1 MDTRMTPDSASTKE
15 PLRVR
20 FDRFEIDEANA
31 SLMCDGQAVP
41 LAPRPFE
48 LLCALAR
55 TPRVLITKNELLDRV
70 WGHRFVSDA
79 VLRTAVSDLRSAL
92 GEDPRRARIIETVS
106 RRGYRFIGALANH
119 HPAPAAHPGAGPPV
133 RSPIVERS
141 DALDRLRTAWQHAC
155 AGSRQIVWVAGEAGV
170 GKTTLIERFVSEVGE
185 MHCAHGQCLDQHGAQ
200 DSFLPVLDALTALC
214 RRDSELAGLM
224 ATVAPSWLAQLPWL
238 GGAAEGQRGHGEP
251 GGGRACV
258 LREMGELLDRCTGE
272 RPLLLVTEDLHWSDP
287 ATVQLIDYLA
297 RRRSPAKLLWLAS
310 FRLTEVIA
318 SDHPLSAARRELG
331 LHGLTKEIVLDAFSE
346 EEVAE
351 YLATRAPAL
360 AADEDFVRALHHRTD
375 GLPLFVAD
383 LVDELMTKG
392 DFAVAGGP
400 PARSL
405 LAATGI
411 PDALSG
417 IVERYVAQLTA
428 DQRSALEVAS
438 VCGPQF
444 RLSTVARVLG
454 RDVGAL
460 ATSWAELTHGKRWLR
475 EAPSNRPADADE
487 PLYAFRHALYCE
499 VLQKRMGRLARA
511 ELQSKVADVRTRG
524 CGEQA
529 PATRMWSPCGGLPD
543 PGRPVMSCAAAAA
556 GAPAKA
562 PKGRSLAPD
571 ERR

>member
-1 MDTRMTPDSASTKE
+1 MDTRMKPDAASTKE
-15 PLRVR
+15 PLRVS
-20 FDRFEIDEANA
+20 FDRFELDEANA
-31 SLMCDGQAVP
+31 SLTCDGQAVP

-70 WGHRFVSDA
+70 WGHRFVSEA

-92 GEDPRRARIIETVS
+92 GEDPRRARFIETVS
-106 RRGYRFIGALANH
+106 RRGYRFIGTLANDR
-119 HPAPAAHPGAGPPV
+119 PPPAAHPGAGPPAL
-133 RSPIVERS
+133 SSIVGRS

-155 AGSRQIVWVAGEAGV
+155 TGSRQIVWVAGEAGV
-170 GKTTLIERFVSEVGE
+170 GKTTLIERFVGEVGE
-185 MHCAHGQCLDQHGAQ
+185 MHCAHGQCLDQYGAKE
-200 DSFLPVLDALTALC
+200 SFHPVLDALTAMC
-214 RRDSELAGLM
+214 RRDSELAGLV

-238 GGAAEGQRGHGEP
+238 GGTAERRGGHDEP

-318 SDHPLSAARRELG
+318 GDHPLSAVRRELG
-331 LHGLTKEIVLDAFSE
+331 LHGLATEIVLDAFSE
-346 EEVAE
+346 KEVAE

-383 LVDELMTKG
+383 LIDEWLTKG
-392 DFAVAGGP
+392 GFAVAGGS

-405 LAATGI
+405 LATTGI
-411 PDALSG
+411 PDALCG
-417 IVERYVAQLTA
+417 IVDRYVAQLTA

-438 VCGPQF
+438 VCGPEF
-444 RLSTVARVLG
+444 RLSTVAKVLG
-454 RDVGAL
+454 REVGAL
-460 ATSWAELTHGKRWLR
+460 AASWAELTHGKRWLR

-487 PLYAFRHALYCE
+487 PLYTFRHTLYCE
-499 VLQKRMGRLARA
+499 VVQKRMGRLARA
-511 ELQSKVADVRTRG
+511 ELQRKVADSRARGYSEEAATNPAAVSVRRV
-524 CGEQA
+524 A
-529 PATRMWSPCGGLPD
+529 
-543 PGRPVMSCAAAAA
+543 
-556 GAPAKA
+556 
-562 PKGRSLAPD
+562 
-571 ERR
+571 